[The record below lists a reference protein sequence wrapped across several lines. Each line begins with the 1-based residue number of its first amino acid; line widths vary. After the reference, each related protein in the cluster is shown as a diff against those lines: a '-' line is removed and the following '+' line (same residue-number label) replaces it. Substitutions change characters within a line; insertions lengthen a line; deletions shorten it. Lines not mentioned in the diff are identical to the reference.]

1 VLGSAENIN
10 LPIAIEPTIKV
21 INFIENMPISFLKI
35 PTKHIIP
42 IQRFNPPYMPAISE
56 YPSGDDIESPTASRN
71 DGYPNSNALNIG
83 SKIA

>member
-1 VLGSAENIN
+1 
-10 LPIAIEPTIKV
+10 
-21 INFIENMPISFLKI
+21 MPISFLKI

-71 DGYPNSNALNIG
+71 DGYPNSMR
-83 SKIA
+83 